1 MDKIKKITSS
11 TAVSK
16 CCLPGKTLKEVEK
29 TSDLLKIISEA
40 NRLKILCVLK
50 KGERCACDIARDIG
64 VPQNLA
70 SHHLKTLKEGG
81 VVESH
86 RKGLEII
93 YRLRKESLNKFDS
106 ILNNLF

>member
-1 MDKIKKITSS
+1 MSE
-11 TAVSK
+11 
-16 CCLPGKTLKEVEK
+16 CCLPGKTLKKVKK

-40 NRLKILCVLK
+40 NRLKILCILK
-50 KGERCACDIARDIG
+50 RGERCACDIARDIG
-64 VPQNLA
+64 VSQNLA

-81 VVESH
+81 VVESR

-93 YRLRKESLNKFDS
+93 YRLRKESLNKFNS